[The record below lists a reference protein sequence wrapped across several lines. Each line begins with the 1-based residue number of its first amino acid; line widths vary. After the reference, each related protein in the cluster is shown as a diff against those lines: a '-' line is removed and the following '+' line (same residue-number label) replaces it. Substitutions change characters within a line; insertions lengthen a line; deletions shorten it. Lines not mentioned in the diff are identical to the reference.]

1 MVDLVIDPGHGGTDP
16 GALGK
21 SGLKEKEC
29 TLYISKKVKELLENK
44 NVTVEMTRDDDSYV
58 TLEERANFAN
68 LKGARYFISIHINS
82 AEVDTAEGTEIYA
95 LSKGGEGEKLSAVIL
110 EKIVSNLQLKNRGV
124 KYANFTVLKQTNMP
138 AILVEV
144 CFISNIK
151 EETLLKDEIFKNR
164 VAVNIANGFLRYI
177 GKSEIPLDGDNETIM
192 TPIISKPQAIQ
203 AQAIQWAKDKN
214 AAEVFISLAD
224 LYWKFSEECGGVN
237 PLVAYAQSALE
248 TNYGKYTGKVPV
260 YYKNPCGLKKSDA
273 KGDNPEDHAQFSS
286 WEDGVHA
293 HLDHLALYAGAKGYP
308 KLDTKDPRHFQY
320 LLGRAKYVETL
331 SGNWAPSDN
340 YGIKIL
346 SLMDEVE
353 KTIVKEEPM
362 PDTPNDNNNNNNN
375 GSNNENNNDNTTND
389 GVNIDEMRAYINEI
403 SGDMD
408 NLKNKINLMNKY
420 LNAIDVFLKKEENIK
435 NILNDNNKSLTEKN
449 KSYEQT
455 LEDILNS
462 IAKIRNIG

>member
-16 GALGK
+16 GAVGK

-29 TLYISKKVKELLENK
+29 TLYISKKVKELLKNK

-58 TLEERANFAN
+58 TLEERANYAN
-68 LKGARYFISIHINS
+68 LKGARYFVSIHINS
-82 AEVDTAEGTEIYA
+82 AEVDTAEGTEVYA
-95 LSKGGEGEKLSAVIL
+95 LNKGGEGEKLSAVIL
-110 EKIVSNLQLKNRGV
+110 EKMVSNLQLKNRGV

-144 CFISNIK
+144 CFISNI
-151 EETLLKDEIFKNR
+151 EEEALLKDDDFKNK
-164 VAVNIANGFLRYI
+164 VAANIANGFLRYI
-177 GKSEIPLDGDNETIM
+177 GKNEISLDGVNESAM
-192 TPIISKPQAIQ
+192 TPIISKPKAIQ
-203 AQAIQWAKDKN
+203 AQAKQWAKDKS
-214 AAEVFISLAD
+214 AAETFISLAD

-273 KGDNPEDHAQFSS
+273 KGDNPEDHAQFLT
-286 WEDGVHA
+286 WEDGVQA

-320 LLGRAKYVETL
+320 LLGRAKYVEEL
-331 SGNWAPSDN
+331 SGNWAPSDD

-346 SLMDEVE
+346 NLILEIE
-353 KTIVKEEPM
+353 KTVIKEEPM
-362 PDTPNDNNNNNNN
+362 PDSQNNNN
-375 GSNNENNNDNTTND
+375 GNNDNNSNNENNTSDS
-389 GVNIDEMRAYINEI
+389 VNIDEIRAYINEI

-408 NLKNKINLMNKY
+408 SLKNKINLINKY
-420 LNAIDVFLKKEENIK
+420 LNTIDVFLKEEQNIK
-435 NILNDNNKSLTEKN
+435 KILNDNNKSLIEKN

-462 IAKIRNIG
+462 IAKIRNIE